1 MENKKLQGS
10 WSTLPNQA
18 GLIVKIPSDSIDD
31 IKDVIHS
38 ITDSARQIILQK

>member
-10 WSTLPNQA
+10 WSTFSNQA
-18 GLIVKIPSDSIDD
+18 GLIVKILSDSIDD

-38 ITDSARQIILQK
+38 IIDSARQIILQK